1 LKKRFEE
8 FGLFPSDILPMS
20 EGEMLFNYAILG
32 DEFEAWEADKFL
44 SEIAGELTDK
54 PAVIIKDLDKEQ
66 NGS

>member
-1 LKKRFEE
+1 
-8 FGLFPSDILPMS
+8 
-20 EGEMLFNYAILG
+20 MLFNYAILG